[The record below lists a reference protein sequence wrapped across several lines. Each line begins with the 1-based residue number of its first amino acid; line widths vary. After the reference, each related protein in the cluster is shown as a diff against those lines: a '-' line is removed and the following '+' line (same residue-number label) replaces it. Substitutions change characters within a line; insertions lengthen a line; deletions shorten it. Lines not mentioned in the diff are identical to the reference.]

1 MSTDRARYNHR
12 DQTTGL
18 LQSKQRDAGGN
29 SPFIDVGH
37 NQTTPEHR
45 QVPSCIDPPRQTS
58 PATEL
63 KLFFQIIKFSV
74 TDQPPV
80 LSVADDDLF
89 VAPVAS
95 HCQPTQVSIASAI
108 LSRARIDRHDVQT
121 SFSSYMCV
129 VNDL

>member
-1 MSTDRARYNHR
+1 VSVTNPNVRLNQSVTTCAVIEEREDWIPGQPRIHFCSVSTDRALDNHR

-63 KLFFQIIKFSV
+63 KLFFQIIEFSV
-74 TDQPPV
+74 TD
-80 LSVADDDLF
+80 
-89 VAPVAS
+89 
-95 HCQPTQVSIASAI
+95 
-108 LSRARIDRHDVQT
+108 
-121 SFSSYMCV
+121 
-129 VNDL
+129 